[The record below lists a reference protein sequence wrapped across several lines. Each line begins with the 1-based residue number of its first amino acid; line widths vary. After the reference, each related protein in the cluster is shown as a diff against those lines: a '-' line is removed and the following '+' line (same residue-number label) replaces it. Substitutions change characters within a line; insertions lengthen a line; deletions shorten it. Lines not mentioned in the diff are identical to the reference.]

1 MKKKFRIS
9 LRLQFSA
16 LLALLIGLIMIIV
29 GNQVL
34 DEEKTTLVKELKAKG
49 ASWAKNF
56 AGASAEALQ
65 TGDDL
70 ALGNAVREMMKNE
83 GAVYAIIVDNS
94 GIVKAHTLIEEW
106 GKPYRV
112 SEGLQSLQDEDVLI
126 QHYVRNKIEVYDI
139 AVPIFTRAGKMGI
152 AHLGL
157 SQESINKVVDS
168 ARKRMGAITGGGIF
182 LGIIGSIILVSFIVR
197 PIKLLVGG
205 VRAIG
210 NRQFHHRIQVKSR
223 NELGELTDA
232 FNEMA
237 ASLEEKEKIK
247 RAFERYVSDE
257 VVEEVLKGDGL
268 VLGGEKKKATVL
280 FTDIRDFTPMLSR
293 IKPKEAVDI
302 LNEYFTVMTPVIQKN
317 KGLVSKF
324 IGDAIMCIFGAPVA
338 HPDDAFLAVKTAIEM
353 HEELKKLQTKWAA
366 ENKSLI
372 NIGVGINTGEVI
384 VGNVGSPERMEYTVI
399 GDVVNVAD
407 RIEKLNKELGSKI
420 LISDSTYEEVK
431 DKVIANKQEPMKVKG
446 KEELIQVY
454 EVIGLRD

>member
-16 LLALLIGLIMIIV
+16 LLALLIGLIMFIV
-29 GNQVL
+29 GSQVL
-34 DEEKTTLVKELKAKG
+34 NEERTTLIKELKEKG

-70 ALGNAVREMMKNE
+70 ALGNAVKEMMKNE
-83 GAVYAIIVDNS
+83 GVVYAIIVDNS
-94 GIVKAHTLIEEW
+94 GTIKAHNSIEEW
-106 GKPYRV
+106 GKPYQV
-112 SEGLQSLQDEDVLI
+112 PEGLQSLKDENLLI
-126 QHYVRNKIEVYDI
+126 QPYIQNKQEVYNI
-139 AVPIFTRAGKMGI
+139 AVPIFTRAGKTGT

-157 SQESINKVVDS
+157 SQESINKVVNS
-168 ARKRMGAITGGGIF
+168 ARQRMGLITGGGIL

-197 PIKLLVGG
+197 PIKSLVQG

-210 NRQFHHRIQVKSR
+210 NRQFQHRIQIKSR

-237 ASLEEKEKIK
+237 TSLEEKEKIR

-257 VVEEVLKGDGL
+257 VVEEALKGDGL
-268 VLGGEKKKATVL
+268 VLGGERKKATVL
-280 FTDIRDFTPMLSR
+280 FADIRDFTPMLGK
-293 IKPKEAVDI
+293 IKPREAVDI
-302 LNEYFTVMTPVIQKN
+302 LNEYFTAMTPIIQKN
-317 KGLVSKF
+317 RGLVSKF
-324 IGDAIMCIFGAPVA
+324 IGDAIMCIFGAPVT
-338 HPDDAFLAVKTAIEM
+338 HPDDAFQAVKTAVDMQEK
-353 HEELKKLQTKWAA
+353 LKKLQTKWTS
-366 ENKSLI
+366 ENKTLI
-372 NIGVGINTGEVI
+372 YIGVGINTGDVI

-399 GDVVNVAD
+399 GDVVNMAD

-420 LISDSTYEEVK
+420 LISDTTYEEVK
-431 DKVIANKQEPMKVKG
+431 DRVIVNKLEPMKVKG

-454 EVIGLRD
+454 EVVGIKD